1 MKYLPPL
8 ILREKYYAAIEREI
22 NKLFYETIYYP
33 ICCIFRKRKIV
44 ALAEMINSENALI
57 EALHE
62 GSVYYE
68 DGVFY
73 GEFNSY
79 ISKELKRLGAKLRPI
94 RGGWSL
100 SSLPPDVMIAVA
112 DSNVRIKEMIDSVLS
127 VLDGIP
133 ADAVVEKSDI
143 PDLYYHTIGEIN
155 QAILKTLD
163 DITIIPKLTDETK
176 VILAKKWGE
185 NLELYIQKWISQDVI
200 KLREQ
205 IMQNTMSGQR
215 ANNIVKLIQANYNT
229 SLNKA
234 KFLARQETSLLM
246 SEMRKQRYK
255 DAGIT
260 RYKWSTSH
268 DERVRPLHK
277 KVNGKIFSWDNPP
290 AVGENGERLEPGQ
303 DYNCR
308 CLAVAIVDYE

>member
-8 ILREKYYAAIEREI
+8 ILREKYYLPIEREI

-33 ICCIFRKRKIV
+33 VLRIARLRKIY
-44 ALAEMINSENALI
+44 ALGEMINSESALI

-62 GSVYYE
+62 GTVYYE

-73 GEFNSY
+73 GEFNSH

-112 DSNVRIKEMIDSVLS
+112 DSNVRTKEMIQSVLS
-127 VLDGIP
+127 VLGDIP
-133 ADAVVEKSDI
+133 ANAVIEKSDI

-163 DITIIPKLTDETK
+163 DATIIPKLTDETK
-176 VILAKKWGE
+176 AILAKKWGE
-185 NLELYIQKWISQDVI
+185 NLELYIQKWVNQDII
-200 KLREQ
+200 KLRTQ

-246 SEMRKQRYK
+246 SSMREQRYK

-277 KVNGKIFSWDNPP
+277 RVNGQVFSWDNPP
-290 AVGENGERLEPGQ
+290 IVGELGEALNPGE

-308 CLAVAIVDYE
+308 CVAIPIIE

>member
-1 MKYLPPL
+1 MKYLQPL
-8 ILREKYYAAIEREI
+8 ILRERYYAPIEREI

-33 ICCIFRKRKIV
+33 LLAILRKRKINI
-44 ALAEMINSENALI
+44 LANAIASESALI

-62 GSVYYE
+62 GTVYYE

-73 GEFNSY
+73 GEFNSV
-79 ISKELKRLGAKLRPI
+79 ISKELKALGAKLRPI
-94 RGGWSL
+94 RGGFSL
-100 SSLPPDVMIAVA
+100 SVLPPDVMIAVA
-112 DSNVRIKEMIDSVLS
+112 DSNVRMKEMVQSLVSVLG
-127 VLDGIP
+127 DIP
-133 ADAVVEKSDI
+133 ADAVIQKSDI
-143 PDLYYHTIGEIN
+143 PELYYHTIGEIN
-155 QAILKTLD
+155 QAIIKTLD
-163 DITIIPKLTDETK
+163 DATIIPKLTDQTK
-176 VILAKKWGE
+176 AILAKEWGE
-185 NLELYIQKWISQDVI
+185 NLELYIQKWVNQDI
-200 KLREQ
+200 LKLRTQ

-246 SEMRKQRYK
+246 SAMRQQRYK

-268 DERVRPLHK
+268 DERVRKLHK
-277 KVNGKIFSWDNPP
+277 DVNGKVFSWDAPP
-290 AVGENGERLEPGQ
+290 IVGENGEALNPGE

-308 CLAVAIVDYE
+308 CVAIPIVEW